1 MAYDSTQQL
10 PGHSLVRVRRM
21 DTVEAV
27 LRNGPKRGPG
37 RHRIRVHG
45 AVRKTRSAY
54 SVVRACVILGV
65 TTPTVAAALGAL
77 LQRGHW

>member
-1 MAYDSTQQL
+1 MAYDSTQQY
-10 PGHSLVRVRRM
+10 PGYSPVRLRRM
-21 DTVEAV
+21 DTLEAV
-27 LRNGPKRGPG
+27 LFVGPKRSPG

-54 SVVRACVILGV
+54 ATARACIIIGIA
-65 TTPTVAAALGAL
+65 TPTGAAALGAL